1 MFWSCIDLNHG
12 WYVLHVNPN
21 SNRLNPTTNRLEISS
36 GWRDDDYLSGLSTI
50 SSKLAQVLHII
61 LLLCC
66 LLWWLKSCACHVD
79 PGKVTKRFHEFKG
92 GSFRIVEFLAYSI
105 LWLKLT
111 PVYQVQDKG
120 TINANQWVIDCIW
133 LVPGDGYNNIVSDWR
148 RVRVRLAMCC
158 IHPRVSYRDSQP
170 YIVWKSAKK
179 MRRINRWTASWS
191 ATSTYYNVWYQGN
204 LSVYHTTEYDGVP
217 VDTVG
222 QIRVNQGGK
231 YHKNK
236 HSSFEEKGQGVSM
249 PRPPTKLLTN
259 HSEPMLAVALSPVG
273 DLTCFVSISDFDL
286 FGVDL
291 FSLSDFCFL
300 GSPFPLLSTSYVRIH
315 FASYSEYIGVF
326 EAIRKMLLMVIGLSH
341 KILIYSSLQLD
352 WTSGCFTAVHIHS
365 WSTDTY
371 STSQVWL
378 SWKFWPPK

>member
-1 MFWSCIDLNHG
+1 
-12 WYVLHVNPN
+12 
-21 SNRLNPTTNRLEISS
+21 
-36 GWRDDDYLSGLSTI
+36 
-50 SSKLAQVLHII
+50 
-61 LLLCC
+61 
-66 LLWWLKSCACHVD
+66 
-79 PGKVTKRFHEFKG
+79 
-92 GSFRIVEFLAYSI
+92 
-105 LWLKLT
+105 
-111 PVYQVQDKG
+111 
-120 TINANQWVIDCIW
+120 
-133 LVPGDGYNNIVSDWR
+133 
-148 RVRVRLAMCC
+148 MCC

-170 YIVWKSAKK
+170 YIVSKK
-179 MRRINRWTASWS
+179 RHENGAHQQVNGIVIGHKYILRSITMSGTRVIYRYIIP
-191 ATSTYYNVWYQGN
+191 G
-204 LSVYHTTEYDGVP
+204 TTEYDGVP

-371 STSQVWL
+371 STSQV
-378 SWKFWPPK
+378 